1 MATILTNISVLF
13 IVNFFIS
20 PIRIQSLHN
29 KSAIE
34 LSSNSSKELT
44 SNSYKSLI
52 GSGYNQ
58 PICLKSFVIIIYA
71 VSMIVC
77 FLPFVAVA
85 LYLTGA
91 RILWISTK
99 HFKCVSKNPS
109 LR

>member
-13 IVNFFIS
+13 IVSFFIS

-29 KSAIE
+29 NSAIE
-34 LSSNSSKELT
+34 LSSNLSEELT
-44 SNSYKSLI
+44 YDSYNSSV

-58 PICLKSFVIIIYA
+58 SIRLKWFLIIIYA

-85 LYLTGA
+85 LYLNGA
-91 RILWISTK
+91 RILWVSTK
-99 HFKCVSKNPS
+99 HFKSVSKHPS